1 MIKWFGFKEIRIETM
16 RKLTAILS
24 TALLGIIAATASAAE
39 RPDIYVV
46 KFRAD
51 DCATCNLMENQLDTA
66 LKMVPEVI
74 GQGSKIELV
83 TIDTTNLLLWEK
95 SAHTA
100 FDRDFVPQFNKWVGL
115 TGFVAVIDR
124 RSRRTIGCVNDKQD
138 AYKMANLI
146 KAAAGLPYDQPVSS
160 RTRQFECPKAH
171 NIDPSK

>member
-1 MIKWFGFKEIRIETM
+1 MK
-16 RKLTAILS
+16 KLTAILS
-24 TALLGIIAATASAAE
+24 TALLGLIAVTASATE

-51 DCATCNLMENQLDTA
+51 DCATCGLMETQLDTA
-66 LKMVPEVI
+66 MKMVS
-74 GQGSKIELV
+74 GSKVELV
-83 TIDTTNLLLWEK
+83 TIDTTNLLQWEK

-124 RSRRTIGCVNDKQD
+124 RSRRTIGCVSDKQN

-146 KAAAGLPYDQPVSS
+146 KSAAGLPHDQAISN
-160 RTRQFECPKAH
+160 RTTQFKCPATL
-171 NIDPSK
+171 NVDPGK